1 MQRMRVPAFME
12 RLAASGWC
20 NQSGCAHTESMR
32 AAAKLVAEPLWM
44 QSRVEI
50 YVEYFCTTL
59 HELIFLCRILQTVTN
74 GSQPPMQV
82 RHSDRIHCRQREG
95 FGRVSSSCSRNWK
108 GLLVLYNF
116 ISVFWL
122 CLRSPP
128 TKPGRSSIHTLH
140 TFTCNMA
147 PLRSYT
153 ARDLEGKRT
162 CTGWIAATSTAKRS
176 ANHCIAFPSIVFDYT
191 LSSLPPPTHT
201 PTWLPQLRDTS
212 RRFRSADSV
221 WGWFRPEPV

>member
-1 MQRMRVPAFME
+1 MV

-44 QSRVEI
+44 QSRNI
-50 YVEYFCTTL
+50 YVEYNTS
-59 HELIFLCRILQTVTN
+59 HELIFLCRILRTVTN

-108 GLLVLYNF
+108 GLLVLYNY
-116 ISVFWL
+116 ISGIL
-122 CLRSPP
+122 ACRLRSPP

-140 TFTCNMA
+140 SFTCNMA

-162 CTGWIAATSTAKRS
+162 CTGWIAATSTANAATQKLRYYKCALS
-176 ANHCIAFPSIVFDYT
+176 AITAAHYT
-191 LSSLPPPTHT
+191 CLALQTNKQTLYDNGLLGYLLLGSWTLK
-201 PTWLPQLRDTS
+201 
-212 RRFRSADSV
+212 SV
-221 WGWFRPEPV
+221 